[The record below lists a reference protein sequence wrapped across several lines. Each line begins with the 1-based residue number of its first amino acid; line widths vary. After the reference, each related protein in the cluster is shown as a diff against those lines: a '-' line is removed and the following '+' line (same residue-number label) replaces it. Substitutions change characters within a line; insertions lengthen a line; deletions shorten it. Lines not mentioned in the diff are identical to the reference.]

1 MNYYRSKITGKII
14 SEKALRNLYDI
25 YGRNSGNVVDSYIL
39 KDVLESVEDPSLEEC
54 IRHGNDGV
62 AIIRFREMNEEATFA
77 DAKKAV
83 QDLRRELKIP
93 YKTKTRK
100 KYFKNEN

>member
-14 SEKALRNLYDI
+14 TEKALRNLYDI
-25 YGRNSGNVVDSYIL
+25 YGKAEGNVVDHHIL
-39 KDVLESVEDPSLEEC
+39 KEIIEKIEPPTLEDC

-62 AIIRFREMNEEATFA
+62 AIFRFRELNEDTTFDEAKQA
-77 DAKKAV
+77 IR
-83 QDLRRELKIP
+83 DLRYELKIP

-100 KYFKNEN
+100 REK